1 MNGIEYKFALVVEA
15 DILPVSFPNTQTKIE
30 KLHITLMGGKYL
42 KQHKAV
48 LKTFDFSILPNPPAP
63 LMDRIGEARRVV
75 GGKNG
80 LQHSF
85 HYPIKMSLES
95 MFHPFVP

>member
-30 KLHITLMGGKYL
+30 KLHITLIGGKYL

-48 LKTFDFSILPNPPAP
+48 LKTFDFSISSIC
-63 LMDRIGEARRVV
+63 MDILFLLLLYRLRHIHLTWFA
-75 GGKNG
+75 K
-80 LQHSF
+80 
-85 HYPIKMSLES
+85 
-95 MFHPFVP
+95 